1 MESDKDLILYSMI
14 GIEEI
19 VYNTRTQYKK
29 NTDDRELVRQLRA
42 IKEFT
47 TRLLDER
54 EDTLSLI

>member
-19 VYNTRTQYKK
+19 VYNARTQYKK